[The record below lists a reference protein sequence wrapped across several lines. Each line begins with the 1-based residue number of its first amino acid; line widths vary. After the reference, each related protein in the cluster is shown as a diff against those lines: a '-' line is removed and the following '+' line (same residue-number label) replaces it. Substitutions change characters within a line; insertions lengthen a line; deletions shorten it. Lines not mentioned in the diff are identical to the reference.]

1 MRVLVSFRSDL
12 QLRLSFTSGPAAA
25 EGVDGRRGGMD
36 DGAGWGGWGKGDALD
51 SRGRTAGTGNGVV
64 LHMIINTQNKHMH
77 GWS

>member
-1 MRVLVSFRSDL
+1 MLVSLRSDL

-25 EGVDGRRGGMD
+25 GGVDGMRGGMD
-36 DGAGWGGWGKGDALD
+36 DGAGWGGWGKGDALA
-51 SRGRTAGTGNGVV
+51 SRGCTAGTGNGVV